1 MTGGILAAVAAGLPW
16 TVALTASALVIGAVL
31 GLGLC
36 ALRVSSAPL
45 LRAAAAVVILAVR
58 SIPPIL
64 WLFIV
69 VFGLGSGVTAVGPF
83 AAATIGLALI
93 TGATMA
99 EICRGALAAID
110 PGQWEAAA
118 VLNLPAR
125 SRMVDVV
132 GPQLLRVAL
141 PSAAALAIGLLKDTA
156 VASTI
161 GVGEIAFR
169 AEDASRLTSHGLG
182 AFATAG
188 ALYIVLSL
196 PIAVAARWADRR
208 LRGTVSR

>member
-16 TVALTASALVIGAVL
+16 TVALTASALAMGAVL

-36 ALRVSSAPL
+36 TLRVSSVPL
-45 LRAAAAVVILAVR
+45 LRASAAAAILAVR

-64 WLFIV
+64 WLFL
-69 VFGLGSGVTAVGPF
+69 VFGLGGGVDGVGPF

-93 TGATMA
+93 TGAAMA
-99 EICRGALAAID
+99 EIGRGALAAID

-125 SRMVDVV
+125 SRLVDVV

-141 PSAAALAIGLLKDTA
+141 PPAGALAIGLLRDTA
-156 VASTI
+156 IASTI

-169 AEDASRLTSHGLG
+169 AQDASQLTSDGLG

-188 ALYIVLSL
+188 ALYIALSL
-196 PIAVAARWADRR
+196 AIAVAARWAGLR
-208 LRGTVSR
+208 LRATVAR

>member
-1 MTGGILAAVAAGLPW
+1 MTGGILAALAAGFPW
-16 TVALTASALVIGAVL
+16 AVALTASALAMGAVL
-31 GLGLC
+31 GAGLC
-36 ALRVSSAPL
+36 ALRVSSVPL
-45 LRAAAAVVILAVR
+45 LRVPAAAVTLALQ

-64 WLFIV
+64 WLFLV
-69 VFGLGSGVTAVGPF
+69 VFTRGTGIVAVEPF
-83 AAATIGLALI
+83 AAAAIGLALI
-93 TGATMA
+93 TGANMA
-99 EICRGALAAID
+99 EIYRVALAAID

-161 GVGEIAFR
+161 EIGEIAFQ
-169 AEDASRLTSHGLG
+169 AQDASQRTAHGPG
-182 AFATAG
+182 AFAVAG
-188 ALYIVLSL
+188 ALYIALSL
-196 PIAVAARWADRR
+196 PIAVATRWAD
-208 LRGTVSR
+208 LRVRGMAAR